1 MERVY
6 SLQFTVYSLRFTVYS
21 LQMITIQQSQYR
33 SWVLK
38 VLLVLFTIYC
48 SLFTSTAQ
56 TLTASAPSHVAVGEQ
71 FRLTYTVNTQ
81 NVSEFRAGNIPDEL
95 EVLIGPNRSMQ
106 SSYQIINGHTSS
118 SSSITYTYIVVPTK
132 NGTYTIPAAHV
143 IVDGKSIASN
153 ALTIKVSGSSQGH
166 QGNATSP
173 RQQRQQDNEPEMRDA
188 GSHISGSDLFIKVSA
203 NKKRVYEQEPI
214 LLTYKVYTLVSLTQ
228 LEGKMPDLKGF
239 HTQEVDLPQQ
249 KSFKVETLN
258 GRPYR
263 TVTWSQYVM
272 FPQLTGKLTIPSITF
287 NGIVVQQNRNID
299 PFEAFFNGGSG
310 YVEVK
315 KQIIAPSID
324 IQVDPLPQRPAN
336 FSGGVGKFSIS
347 AQLDKTEAK
356 SNDPISLR
364 VIVSGVGNL
373 KLIKQPQVEFP
384 KDFDKYDAKITDK
397 TKLTANGVE
406 GSMIYDIL
414 AVPRHPG
421 KFEIPPVEFVFFN
434 PATRQY
440 ETVKSEGFTL
450 NVAKGS
456 GSAKVS
462 DFTGQEDLQ
471 LLNKDI
477 RHIKMGPIKQHSLDD
492 FFFGSTGYWCSLI
505 VLAIIFISLFVIFRQ
520 RAIENANITKQRG
533 KRANKVATKR
543 LKKASRLMAENK
555 PGEFYDEVL
564 RALWG
569 YVGDKLA
576 IPVEQLSHD
585 NISQRLTERQVDEA
599 TISEFMGALDECEFE
614 RYAPGDPKGN
624 MNKVYDK
631 AMNAIEKIED
641 VMKKSV
647 KRSEA
652 KGEKTPHAFLL
663 LLVFYLLL
671 SPSLLTPAFAVTKS
685 EADSAYVHGEYQK
698 AIDGYEALL
707 KKGVSA
713 DLYYNLGNAYYRTEN
728 ITRAVLNY
736 ERALLLSPSNPD
748 IRFNLQMA
756 RSKTIDKIVPEQEM
770 FFITWYHS
778 LINLASVDGWAMIA
792 LFCLGLAI
800 ILALVYL
807 FSNQIW
813 LRKVGFFGA
822 FLMIIIFVCSNIF
835 AYQQKSQLVNC
846 TGAIIT
852 ESAVTVKSTPAKNG
866 IELFI
871 LHEGTKVT
879 IIDNSMKDWKEIRLA
894 DGKEGWIETRQMET
908 I

>member
-1 MERVY
+1 MVR
-6 SLQFTVYSLRFTVYS
+6 
-21 LQMITIQQSQYR
+21 
-33 SWVLK
+33 
-38 VLLVLFTIYC
+38 VLLVLFTVHC
-48 SLFTSTAQ
+48 SLLTSTAQ
-56 TLTASAPSHVAVGEQ
+56 TLTASAPSHVGVGEQ

-106 SSYQIINGHTSS
+106 SSYQIVNGHTSS

-132 NGTYTIPAAHV
+132 SGNYTIPAAHV
-143 IVDGKSIASN
+143 IVDGKHIASN

-166 QGNATSP
+166 MGNSGASTSP
-173 RQQRQQDNEPEMRDA
+173 RQQRQQDDEPELRDA
-188 GSHISGSDLFIKVSA
+188 GSRISGSDLFIKVSA
-203 NKKRVYEQEPI
+203 NKKHVYEQEPI

-272 FPQLTGKLTIPSITF
+272 FPQLTGKLQIPSITF

-315 KQIIAPSID
+315 KQIVAPSID

-356 SNDPISLR
+356 ANDPISLR

-384 KDFDKYDAKITDK
+384 KDFDKYDAKVTDK
-397 TKLTANGVE
+397 TKLTSAGLE

-421 KFEIPPVEFVFFN
+421 KYEIPPVAFVFFN
-434 PATRQY
+434 TTTGKY

-450 NVAKGS
+450 DVAKGS

-471 LLNKDI
+471 MLNKDI
-477 RHIKMGPIKQHSLDD
+477 RYIKTGSSKQHSLDD

-505 VLAIIFISLFVIFRQ
+505 ILAVIFISLFVIFRQ

-533 KRANKVATKR
+533 KRANKVAAKR
-543 LKKASRLMAENK
+543 LKKASRLMADNK
-555 PGEFYDEVL
+555 SGEFYDEVL

-585 NISQRLTERQVDEA
+585 NISQRLAERQVDEV

-631 AMNAIEKIED
+631 AMRAIEKIEET
-641 VMKKSV
+641 MKK
-647 KRSEA
+647 RSKKSEVR
-652 KGEKTPHAFLL
+652 GERIPYSRLILL
-663 LLVFYLLL
+663 AVISLTSYLI
-671 SPSLLTPAFAVTKS
+671 PLTSHAVTKA

-698 AIDGYEALL
+698 AIDSYEALL

-713 DLYYNLGNAYYRTEN
+713 ELYYNLGNAYYRSEN

-736 ERALLLSPSNPD
+736 ERALLLSPSDPD

-770 FFITWYHS
+770 FFVTWYRS
-778 LINLASVDGWAMIA
+778 MVNMASVDGWAMIA
-792 LFCLGLAI
+792 LICLGLAI
-800 ILALVYL
+800 ILALIYL
-807 FSNQIW
+807 FSDRIW

-822 FLMIIIFVCSNIF
+822 FLMIMVFVCSNIF
-835 AYQQKSQLVNC
+835 AHQQKNQLVNR
-846 TGAIIT
+846 TGAVII
-852 ESAVTVKSTPAKNG
+852 ESAVNVKSAPTKNCVD
-866 IELFI
+866 LFI
-871 LHEGTKVT
+871 LHEGTKVV
-879 IIDNSMKDWKEIRLA
+879 IIDGTMKAWKKIRLA
-894 DGKEGWIETRQMET
+894 DGKEGWLETKQMEA